1 MVININVER
10 LICLKIAYLCKDN
23 NIWKGMQLFYAPD
36 FVAPECTLPEEE
48 SAHAVRVLRL
58 AEGDRLHVT
67 DGRGTVYLCEIVSA
81 SPKRCAVRVLSSGPG
96 EFDIRYRLTLA
107 VAPPKNMDRYEWFLE
122 KATEIGVTEIVP
134 LLCERSERRV
144 IKPERE
150 CKVIV
155 AAVKQSLKSVCPVL
169 RDMTPFERFVSE
181 PFVGRR
187 FIAHCDEPIRAK
199 RYIASLLHPGED
211 AVIMVGPE
219 GDFSPEEIR
228 LAVECGFEE
237 TTLGSQR
244 LRTETAAVFGAA
256 AVSVINNM

>member
-1 MVININVER
+1 
-10 LICLKIAYLCKDN
+10 
-23 NIWKGMQLFYAPD
+23 MQLFYAPD
-36 FVAPECTLPEEE
+36 FVAPECVLPEEE

-58 AEGDRLHVT
+58 AEGDSLHVT
-67 DGRGTVYLCEIVSA
+67 DGRGTVYLCEITDA
-81 SPKRCAVRVLSSGPG
+81 SSKRCAVRVLSSSAG
-96 EFDIRYRLTLA
+96 EFDIPYRLVMA
-107 VAPPKNMDRYEWFLE
+107 VAPPKSIDRYEWFLE

-134 LLCERSERRV
+134 LLCEHSERRA

-150 CKVIV
+150 RKVIV

-169 RDMTPFERFVSE
+169 RDMTPFEAFVSE
-181 PFVGRR
+181 PFEGRR
-187 FIAHCDEPIRAK
+187 FIAHCDEPIHAK
-199 RYIASLLHPGED
+199 RYVGSILKPGEN

-228 LAVECGFEE
+228 RAVECGFEE
-237 TTLGSQR
+237 ITLGNQR